1 MKFKRNGVF
10 MKRTTITFYDEA
22 YQKLEDRVQRKGLQ
36 SVAQCVREMVDL
48 TFKIEEAASKSN
60 EKEDEMDL
68 LQVVLELKNLLKN
81 NLNWSLETRL
91 LTRFLVESQ
100 PDGSK
105 EKKIEILEKYKESA
119 SNYVKGL
126 IGDEDD

>member
-1 MKFKRNGVF
+1 

-22 YQKLEDRVQRKGLQ
+22 YQKLEERVQKKGLQ

-48 TFKIEEAASKSN
+48 VFKIEEAASKSS
-60 EKEDEMDL
+60 EKEDEIDL

-100 PDGSK
+100 PDGTK
-105 EKKIEILEKYKESA
+105 DKKVEILERYKESA

-126 IGDEDD
+126 LGDED

>member
-1 MKFKRNGVF
+1 
-10 MKRTTITFYDEA
+10 MKRTTITFYDET
-22 YQKLEDRVQRKGLQ
+22 YQKIENRVQKRGLQ
-36 SVAQCVREMVDL
+36 SIAQCIREMVDL
-48 TFKIEEAASKSN
+48 SFKIEEAAENANGKDD
-60 EKEDEMDL
+60 KFDL
-68 LQVVLELKNLLKN
+68 SEVLLELKNLLKN

-100 PDGSK
+100 PEGSK

-126 IGDEDD
+126 VGDDED